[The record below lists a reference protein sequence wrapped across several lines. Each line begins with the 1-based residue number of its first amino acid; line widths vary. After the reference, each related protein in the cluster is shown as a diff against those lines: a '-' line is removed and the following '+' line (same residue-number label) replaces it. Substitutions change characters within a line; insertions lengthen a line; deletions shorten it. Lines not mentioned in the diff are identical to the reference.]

1 MENKTVRLKIEELL
15 IDEGFVSAQ
24 EMAEARGS
32 RTTHIEQSKKQ
43 LGFILL
49 EQKKMTQTQLMKLL
63 SLPEVLL
70 QIGKTAVERGVISQE
85 QLEKCQ
91 QQVEQRNQ
99 PLSQFL
105 FTEGLLS
112 DTDRKK
118 LISEQLD
125 TLFLIKQAVKHGV
138 IQEEDLESAV
148 KLKHYKKSTCEI
160 LYEQNRVTL
169 SELNHAFRRFSPD
182 LKLGQI
188 LLQQGMIQE
197 ADLERALKFQS
208 PGHKTLGKILLEN
221 KSVTLDQLYFALSI
235 QYNTPFQKLD
245 GYIYYEKQKSEL
257 RHIIGQRY
265 ACEHQMLPLF
275 RNGDNLTLGVSNPA
289 KVWSMQGLKSSHPKI
304 QMTCVLITDEKFE
317 QLYALLYG
325 EVLPRPVNR
334 FLSGQKNSEGT
345 LVVIDQQKDH
355 HAKIKSLY
363 QAYKTQMQL
372 AGGEKEIPQEEIWFM
387 EFIEDNF
394 HAICKTYDCSSV
406 QFRCIDKGEKPELF
420 ASPVFI

>member
-1 MENKTVRLKIEELL
+1 MEDKTARLKIEKVL
-15 IDEGFVSAQ
+15 IDEGFVSSQ
-24 EMAEARGS
+24 EIAEARDS
-32 RTTHIEQSKKQ
+32 QKTHLEQSKKQ

-49 EQKKMTQTQLMKLL
+49 EQNKMTQEQLMRLL
-63 SLPEVLL
+63 SLPEMLM
-70 QIGKTAVERGVISQE
+70 QIGKRAMERGLISQE
-85 QLEKCQ
+85 QLEECQ
-91 QQVEQRNQ
+91 QQIEQRNQ
-99 PLSQFL
+99 PLSRFL
-105 FTEGLLS
+105 FTKGMLS

-118 LISEQLD
+118 LLSEQLD
-125 TLFLIKQAVKHGV
+125 TLFLIKQAVKHRL

-197 ADLERALKFQS
+197 ADLEKALRFQS
-208 PGHKTLGKILLEN
+208 LGHKTLGKILLEN

-265 ACEHQMLPLF
+265 ACEHQILPLF

-289 KVWSMQGLKSSHPKI
+289 KVWSMQDLRSSHPKI

-334 FLSGQKNSEGT
+334 FLSGQRNSEAA
-345 LVVIDQQKDH
+345 LVVIDQLKDQH
-355 HAKIKSLY
+355 TKVKSLY
-363 QAYKTQMQL
+363 QAYKTQMQP

-387 EFIEDNF
+387 EFIEENF
-394 HAICKTYDCSSV
+394 HTICKTYGCSSV
-406 QFRCIDKGEKPELF
+406 QFRCIDKGGKPELF
-420 ASPVFI
+420 ASPVS

>member
-1 MENKTVRLKIEELL
+1 MEDKTVLLKIEEVL
-15 IDEGFVSAQ
+15 IDEGFVSYQ
-24 EMAEARGS
+24 EMAEARDS
-32 RTTHIEQSKKQ
+32 RKTHLEQSKKQ

-49 EQKKMTQTQLMKLL
+49 EQNKMTQEQLMRLL
-63 SLPEVLL
+63 SLPEMLM
-70 QIGKTAVERGVISQE
+70 QIGKKAVERGVIAQE
-85 QLEKCQ
+85 QLEECQ

-99 PLSQFL
+99 PLSRFL
-105 FTEGLLS
+105 FTKGMLS

-118 LISEQLD
+118 LLSEQLD
-125 TLFLIKQAVKHGV
+125 TLFLIKQAVKHRL

-197 ADLERALKFQS
+197 ADLEKALRFQS
-208 PGHKTLGKILLEN
+208 PGQKTLGKILLEN

-265 ACEHQMLPLF
+265 ACEHQILPLF

-289 KVWSMQGLKSSHPKI
+289 KVWSMQDLRSSHPKI

-334 FLSGQKNSEGT
+334 FLSGQRNSEGAS
-345 LVVIDQQKDH
+345 VVIDQLKDQH
-355 HAKIKSLY
+355 SKVKSLY
-363 QAYKTQMQL
+363 QAYKAQMQP
-372 AGGEKEIPQEEIWFM
+372 AGEGKEIPQEEIWFM
-387 EFIEDNF
+387 EFIEENF
-394 HAICKTYDCSSV
+394 HTICKTYGCSSV
-406 QFRCIDKGEKPELF
+406 QFRCIDKEGTPELF
-420 ASPVFI
+420 ASPVL

>member
-1 MENKTVRLKIEELL
+1 MEDKTALLKIEKVL
-15 IDEGFVSAQ
+15 IDEGFVSSQ
-24 EMAEARGS
+24 EIAEARDS
-32 RTTHIEQSKKQ
+32 RKTHLEQSKKQ

-49 EQKKMTQTQLMKLL
+49 EQNKMTQEQLMRLL
-63 SLPEVLL
+63 SLPEMLM
-70 QIGKTAVERGVISQE
+70 QIGKTAVERGLISQE
-85 QLEKCQ
+85 QLEECQ
-91 QQVEQRNQ
+91 QQIEQHNQ
-99 PLSQFL
+99 PLSRFL
-105 FTEGLLS
+105 FTKGLLS
-112 DTDRKK
+112 DTNRKK
-118 LISEQLD
+118 MFSEQLD
-125 TLFLIKQAVKHGV
+125 TLFFIKQAVKHRL

-169 SELNHAFRRFSPD
+169 SELNHTFRRFSPD

-197 ADLERALKFQS
+197 ADLERALRFQS
-208 PGHKTLGKILLEN
+208 LGHKTLGKILLEN

-265 ACEHQMLPLF
+265 ACEHQILPLF

-289 KVWSMQGLKSSHPKI
+289 KVWSMQDLRSSHPKI

-334 FLSGQKNSEGT
+334 FLSGQRNSEGA
-345 LVVIDQQKDH
+345 LVVIDQLKDQH
-355 HAKIKSLY
+355 TKIKSLY
-363 QAYKTQMQL
+363 QAYKTQMQPP
-372 AGGEKEIPQEEIWFM
+372 GGEKEIPQEEIWFM
-387 EFIEDNF
+387 EFIEENF
-394 HAICKTYDCSSV
+394 HTICKTYGCSSV
-406 QFRCIDKGEKPELF
+406 QFRCIDKGGKPELF
-420 ASPVFI
+420 ASPVP

>member
-1 MENKTVRLKIEELL
+1 MEDKTVLLKIEEVL
-15 IDEGFVSAQ
+15 IDEGFVSFQ
-24 EMAEARGS
+24 EMAEARAC
-32 RTTHIEQSKKQ
+32 RKTHIEQSKKQ

-49 EQKKMTQTQLMKLL
+49 EQNKMTQEQLMRLL
-63 SLPEVLL
+63 SLPEMLM
-70 QIGKTAVERGVISQE
+70 QIGKTAVERELISQE
-85 QLEKCQ
+85 QLEECQ
-91 QQVEQRNQ
+91 QQVEQGNQ
-99 PLSQFL
+99 PLSRFL
-105 FTEGLLS
+105 FTKGLLS

-118 LISEQLD
+118 LLSEQLD
-125 TLFLIKQAVKHGV
+125 TLFFIKQAVKHRL

-197 ADLERALKFQS
+197 ADLEKALRFQS

-265 ACEHQMLPLF
+265 ACEHQILPLF

-289 KVWSMQGLKSSHPKI
+289 KVWSMQDLRSSHPKI

-334 FLSGQKNSEGT
+334 FLSGQRNSEGA
-345 LVVIDQQKDH
+345 LVVIDQLKDQH
-355 HAKIKSLY
+355 NKIKSLY
-363 QAYKTQMQL
+363 QAYKTQMQP

-387 EFIEDNF
+387 EFIEENF
-394 HAICKTYDCSSV
+394 HTICKTYGCSSV
-406 QFRCIDKGEKPELF
+406 QFRCIGKEGKPELF
-420 ASPVFI
+420 ASPVL